1 MTKVKVQKS
10 KSNFSNKNNKKTIQ
24 IKVFVKQK
32 NIIVFKR

>member
-10 KSNFSNKNNKKTIQ
+10 KSNFSNKNNKKIIQ